1 MRAAAV
7 LDGRNGRRG
16 LVPDLGGCGGDVCG
30 VRDGVQGRECQ
41 GTGLVFLEWGGRGS
55 RLMFRAGQQ
64 GNVFITLGARP
75 PAVSAGNASDD
86 ATA

>member
-1 MRAAAV
+1 MSGDWVGV
-7 LDGRNGRRG
+7 L
-16 LVPDLGGCGGDVCG
+16 G
-30 VRDGVQGRECQ
+30 V
-41 GTGLVFLEWGGRGS
+41 GGRGS

-75 PAVSAGNASDD
+75 PAVSAGNVSDD